1 MAKKVYRVK
10 GEIRSDD
17 IFNIIDIVGN
27 VLHLSNGKF
36 CIDAPFRDKKL
47 LKRVFSNE
55 EAQKACKSF
64 GKNRIVIFSSQN
76 KEEARQI
83 YAEISRFLIKDSS
96 DEEVKN

>member
-1 MAKKVYRVK
+1 MAKKIYRIK
-10 GEIRSDD
+10 GEINVND
-17 IFNIIDIVGN
+17 IFNVIDIVGN
-27 VLHLSNGKF
+27 NIPKVGGKF

-47 LKRVFSNE
+47 LKRVASTS
-55 EAQKACKSF
+55 EAKKACRSF
-64 GKNRIVIFSSQN
+64 GKNRIVIFSSPE